1 MVGEFGLGMRNERGD
16 KWVEWCESWEQV
28 ITNTWFKH
36 HARHLYTWKSPGD
49 RVRNQIDYVSINKR
63 FRNSVTQVKTKPG
76 ANCGRGC
83 NHVPVVAQM
92 KVKVKKV
99 KKSRNIGKDWNIL
112 RRNEAIKDQYTIEV
126 ANRYERLTEEVEG

>member
-1 MVGEFGLGMRNERGD
+1 M
-16 KWVEWCESWEQV
+16 
-28 ITNTWFKH
+28 
-36 HARHLYTWKSPGD
+36 
-49 RVRNQIDYVSINKR
+49 RNQIDCATINKR